1 MSTDVRPPQG
11 GASQKYGAGA
21 ACELPSPPLLERGP
35 GGESSGSDPDIQR
48 AVRRTVGI
56 AALHRIQRIVDADN
70 ALEASKQLWARR
82 LSICLIILAL
92 LALAWIAIR

>member
-1 MSTDVRPPQG
+1 
-11 GASQKYGAGA
+11 
-21 ACELPSPPLLERGP
+21 
-35 GGESSGSDPDIQR
+35 
-48 AVRRTVGI
+48 VRRTVGI